1 MRWFSIPSL
10 LPAIFLLINSLS
22 RPVHGRFANTFNTSS
37 RIGSKN
43 ISALYVLGDS
53 SVDCGNNTLF
63 YPMLHSRFSLYPCDR
78 SDASLLPQL
87 LGEKMGLPLTRPFYS
102 QNGSLNEVIRG
113 LNFGSTQA
121 TIMSRRGR
129 QSHQSLTQ
137 QLRQLSETL
146 QLLQLHLTEDTALQ
160 FTKSSIFIL
169 SFGKEDY
176 TDLLLRNISSKT
188 FNHNVHDFA
197 TVLVNQMTNA
207 MRYLYD
213 VNARKIICLGILP
226 VGFTPRVAW
235 TCNKVSKA
243 GHDHGKGCVN
253 HANKLVLEYNELLAK
268 RIEELTKEFT
278 DAQIVFCDLYEGLME
293 ILNKRNHYGFKD
305 TRNACCGL
313 GLYNAT
319 IGCISMDTACDQ
331 ASTHIWWDL
340 LSPTY
345 AVNSILANAAWSG
358 HPFSGLCHPFTIH
371 ELVTK
376 F

>member
-1 MRWFSIPSL
+1 MRWFVIPSL
-10 LPAIFLLINSLS
+10 LPAIVLLINSLS
-22 RPVHGRFANTFNTSS
+22 LPVHGRFPETTTSS
-37 RIGSKN
+37 RIGSN

-63 YPMLHSRFSLYPCDR
+63 YPLLHSRFSLYPCDG

-87 LGEKMGLPLTRPFYS
+87 LGEKMGLPLIRPFYT

-137 QLRQLSETL
+137 QLRQVSETL
-146 QLLQLHLTEDTALQ
+146 QLLQLHLREDTALQ

-188 FNHNVHDFA
+188 LDYDVHDFA
-197 TVLVNQMTNA
+197 TILVNQVTSA

-226 VGFTPRVAW
+226 LGFTPRVAW
-235 TCNKVSKA
+235 TCNKASSA
-243 GHDHGKGCVN
+243 RDDDHGKGCVDY
-253 HANKLVLEYNELLAK
+253 ANKLVLEYNELLAK
-268 RIEELTKEFT
+268 HTEELNKELT
-278 DAQIVFCDLYEGLME
+278 DAQIVFCDVYKGLME
-293 ILNKRNHYGFKD
+293 IMSKRNLYGFED
-305 TRNACCGL
+305 TNSACCGL

-319 IGCISMDTACDQ
+319 VGCISMDTACDQ
-331 ASTHIWWDL
+331 ASKHVWWDL
-340 LSPTY
+340 LSPTS

-358 HPFSGLCHPFTIH
+358 RPFSGLCHPITIH

-376 F
+376 V